1 MLTIFEECDFCKIPE
16 DSTIYLL
23 NLMQP
28 KVTSIYK
35 KTKKF
40 TFPGFS

>member
-1 MLTIFEECDFCKIPE
+1 MV
-16 DSTIYLL
+16 L
-23 NLMQP
+23 NAENTEFISVFTSDLAHS

-40 TFPGFS
+40 TFPGFPLFLIH

>member
-1 MLTIFEECDFCKIPE
+1 MFRGLIL
-16 DSTIYLL
+16 S

-40 TFPGFS
+40 AFPGFSF